1 MNPPNPWGWWGGN
14 NKDNI
19 ENEVKNVRN
28 WLSKRTDYYR
38 KSLCDYYKVGT
49 LAPVTVNKDMEDAA
63 EGHFIFNGVELSKGT
78 FDGKFIIGR
87 KITLEPGEASALH
100 VTGWEVTADETSN
113 YYQGERLEIDMPQCK
128 KLVITA
134 LSDASGIGIIPT
146 DGTKPQDVYDLNG
159 RKVRSGST
167 STEGLPR
174 GIYIVGGKKVIVR

>member
-1 MNPPNPWGWWGGN
+1 M
-14 NKDNI
+14 
-19 ENEVKNVRN
+19 
-28 WLSKRTDYYR
+28 
-38 KSLCDYYKVGT
+38 
-49 LAPVTVNKDMEDAA
+49 TVNMNMEEAA
-63 EGHFIFNGVELSKGT
+63 EGHFLFNGVELSKGT

-100 VTGWEVTADETSN
+100 VTGWEVTAEGTSN

-146 DGTKPQDVYDLNG
+146 DGTRPHDVYDLNG

-174 GIYIVGGKKVIVR
+174 GIYIVGGKKVIVK